1 MSYNCNHLAHRHQ
14 PKELDRYLQGMQ
26 EDSPLEPSRTYQ
38 TVGWTTTPR
47 PRPKNLLARM
57 ISSFFPSVCSH
68 LETAA
73 AEGASPKI
81 PGTVHHLKIIPPE
94 PASERSI
101 QAISSQPI
109 CDLLNLQMGI
119 TRLCWTKGRSTR
131 LESNFSCQ
139 NIGLIHGFWILTPSQ
154 FDSHLQGAQMAC
166 GSDGLMRRS
175 LPSQCERHR
184 WSEEHRHNRDK
195 VREERSEHIY
205 EPNPQDLVRDCGDTW
220 KVKEPRMTLQF
231 LAGMQGGNLC
241 IV

>member
-1 MSYNCNHLAHRHQ
+1 
-14 PKELDRYLQGMQ
+14 
-26 EDSPLEPSRTYQ
+26 
-38 TVGWTTTPR
+38 
-47 PRPKNLLARM
+47 M

>member
-1 MSYNCNHLAHRHQ
+1 MDVAFKPVHAFHCYHEHAVVLFCFLPSGKKKVLAYVFPFRVYTQFSFCLHHSLGRRQ
-14 PKELDRYLQGMQ
+14 RLLTYLTDKDTKNRKDAMMC
-26 EDSPLEPSRTYQ
+26 LETS
-38 TVGWTTTPR
+38 
-47 PRPKNLLARM
+47 
-57 ISSFFPSVCSH
+57 FPSTGVKSR
-68 LETAA
+68 
-73 AEGASPKI
+73 GVR
-81 PGTVHHLKIIPPE
+81 VHHLKIIPPE

-195 VREERSEHIY
+195 VDKPWSKEE
-205 EPNPQDLVRDCGDTW
+205 
-220 KVKEPRMTLQF
+220 
-231 LAGMQGGNLC
+231 
-241 IV
+241 